1 MAEFLVQGASLTAI
15 ADAIR
20 AKNGGTDKL
29 TLAQMPETIANIQT
43 GTDTSDA
50 TAEAGDLRKG
60 KIAYAKGQKL
70 IGTLEES
77 GGGGSG
83 GGGSG
88 GGSGGGINEA
98 GIPAPSAYASSVAK
112 AKMLYTGAYAGYV
125 IFSGGDVLD
134 VVFLMSNFAV
144 TAYNSATTEIT
155 MRGAYCCR
163 STLKTGVWTTL
174 DYRTEAGGGRYALN
188 IQFSTRTLLFGET
201 QVYPGVIAQ
210 GTSIYG
216 VEWGAGTG
224 NKLKRIGDAANFAD
238 PVAYMAGQSN
248 YGSPFDNLMPWSG
261 MQVFERAGG
270 KMVAIPRFWY
280 RIENGVDSNGY
291 GIRIQIADAPK
302 EGFHVSPAHM
312 YRGDGF
318 GEREVVYIG
327 RYHCRASDYKSY
339 GGERPKVNI
348 TRSTARLN
356 IAEIA
361 PNVWQSDYA
370 MMFTIWLL
378 YIVEFA
384 NWDSQAVIGY
394 GCGDSNGIETMG
406 YTDAMPYHTGTMA
419 ASRTTYG
426 ATTQYRNIEGYW
438 DNCYDW
444 VDGCRYTSNGLLINL
459 KPSTFS
465 DNSGG
470 VSVGIPAPSGYPKS
484 YVCKDGAGAFPVF
497 LSSQN
502 APQGAPSLPDTWD
515 WNSGTPCLCRGGD
528 FFWYSGCGMFCM
540 THGSESNVSTS
551 KGCRLQEL
559 P

>member
-1 MAEFLVQGASLTAI
+1 MADYLVQGASLTAI

-20 AKNGGTDKL
+20 AKNGSADKM
-29 TLAQMPETIANIQT
+29 TLAQMPEKIAAIQT

-50 TAEAGDLRKG
+50 TAEAGDVRKG
-60 KIAYAKGQKL
+60 KTAYAKGQKL
-70 IGTLEES
+70 TGTLEES
-77 GGGGSG
+77 AGV
-83 GGGSG
+83 
-88 GGSGGGINEA
+88 NEA
-98 GIPAPSAYASSVAK
+98 DIPAPSAYASYVAK
-112 AKMLYTGAYAGYV
+112 AKTLYTGAYAGYV
-125 IFSGGDVLD
+125 IFSGDGVLD

-163 STLKTGVWTTL
+163 FTLKTGVWTTL

-188 IQFSTRTLLFGET
+188 IQFSTRTLIFGGT
-201 QVYPGVIAQ
+201 QVYPVVIAQ
-210 GTSIYG
+210 GTGIYG
-216 VEWGAGTG
+216 VEWSAGTG
-224 NKLKRIGDAANFAD
+224 NKLKRIGDAVNFAD

-248 YGSPFDNLMPWSG
+248 YGSPFDELLPWSG
-261 MQVFERAGG
+261 MQVSERAGG

-312 YRGDGF
+312 DRGDGF

-339 GGERPKVNI
+339 GGEKPKVNI
-348 TRSTARLN
+348 KRDVARFN

-394 GCGDSNGIETMG
+394 GCGDNRAFENMG

-419 ASRTTYG
+419 ASRTNYG

-438 DNCYDW
+438 DNCFDW
-444 VDGCRYTSNGLLINL
+444 VDGCRYTSNGLLISL

-465 DNSGG
+465 DTSGG
-470 VSVGIPAPSGYPKS
+470 VSVGVPVSGLPKS

-502 APQGAPSLPDTWD
+502 APNGAPNLPDYWGFS
-515 WNSGTPCLCRGGD
+515 SGFPCLYRGGGYGRD
-528 FFWYSGCGMFCM
+528 QDYGVFFLYYSGA
-540 THGSESNVSTS
+540 SSAYANV
-551 KGCRLQEL
+551 GCRLQEL

>member
-1 MAEFLVQGASLTAI
+1 MAEYLVQDTSLTAI

-50 TAEAGDLRKG
+50 TAEAGDIRKG
-60 KIAYAKGQKL
+60 KTAYAKGQKL

-83 GGGSG
+83 GG
-88 GGSGGGINEA
+88 SGGGINEA
-98 GIPAPSAYASSVAK
+98 DIPAPSAYASYVAK
-112 AKMLYTGAYAGYV
+112 AKTLYTGAYAGYV
-125 IFSGGDVLD
+125 IFSGDGVLD

-163 STLKTGVWTTL
+163 FTLKTGVWTTL

-188 IQFSTRTLLFGET
+188 IQFSTRTLLFGGT
-201 QVYPGVIAQ
+201 QVYPVVIAQ
-210 GTSIYG
+210 GTGIYG
-216 VEWGAGTG
+216 VEWSAGTG

-248 YGSPFDNLMPWSG
+248 YGSPFDNLLPWSG
-261 MQVFERAGG
+261 MQVSERAGG
-270 KMVAIPRFWY
+270 MMVAIPKFWY

-312 YRGDGF
+312 DRGDGF

-339 GGERPKVNI
+339 GGEKPKVSI
-348 TRSTARLN
+348 TRSVARLN
-356 IAEIA
+356 ITEIA

-370 MMFTIWLL
+370 IMFTIWLL

-384 NWDSQAVIGY
+384 NWNSQAVIGY
-394 GCGDSNGIETMG
+394 GTGNNRAVEDMG

-419 ASRTTYG
+419 ASRKNYG
-426 ATTQYRNIEGYW
+426 VATQYRNIEGYW

-444 VDGCRYTSNGLLINL
+444 VDGCRCNSNGLFINL

-465 DNSGG
+465 DTSGG
-470 VSVGIPAPSGYPKS
+470 VSVGVPVNGYPKS
-484 YVCKDGAGAFPVF
+484 YVCKEGAGAFPLF
-497 LSSQN
+497 LSSVN
-502 APQGAPSLPDTWD
+502 APEGASSLPDYWGYYY
-515 WNSGTPCLCRGGD
+515 SYPSLFRGGS
-528 FFWYSGCGMFCM
+528 FNQSGDPGMFCLNADSASYA
-540 THGSESNVSTS
+540 GASI
-551 KGCRLQEL
+551 GCRLQEL

>member
-1 MAEFLVQGASLTAI
+1 MADYLVQGASLTAI

-20 AKNGGTDKL
+20 AKDGSADKL
-29 TLAQMPETIANIQT
+29 TLAQMPEKIAAIQT
-43 GTDTSDA
+43 GTDTGDA
-50 TAEAGDLRKG
+50 TAEAGDVRKG
-60 KIAYAKGQKL
+60 KTAYAKGQKL
-70 IGTLEES
+70 TGTLEES
-77 GGGGSG
+77 GGC
-83 GGGSG
+83 
-88 GGSGGGINEA
+88 NEA
-98 GIPAPSAYASSVAK
+98 DIPAPSAYASYVAK
-112 AKMLYTGAYAGYV
+112 AKTLYTGAYAGMV
-125 IFSGGDVLD
+125 IFSGDGVLD
-134 VVFLMSNFAV
+134 VVFLMSDFAV

-163 STLKTGVWTTL
+163 FTLKTGVWTTL

-188 IQFSTRTLLFGET
+188 IQFSTRALFFGET
-201 QVYPGVIAQ
+201 QVYPVVIAQ
-210 GTSIYG
+210 GTGIYG
-216 VEWGAGTG
+216 VEWSAGTG
-224 NKLKRIGDAANFAD
+224 NKLKRIGDAAGFQD
-238 PVAYMAGQSN
+238 PTPYLAGSSG
-248 YGSPFDNLMPWSG
+248 YGSPFDNLLPWSG
-261 MQVFERAGG
+261 MQVSERAGG

-291 GIRIQIADAPK
+291 GIRIQVADAPK

-312 YRGDGF
+312 DRGDGF

-339 GGERPKVNI
+339 GGEKPKVNI
-348 TRSTARLN
+348 TRAVARLN
-356 IAEIA
+356 ITEIA

-394 GCGDSNGIETMG
+394 GTGDNSAVENMG

-419 ASRTTYG
+419 ASRTNYG

-465 DNSGG
+465 DTSGG
-470 VSVGIPAPSGYPKS
+470 VSVGVPASSGYPKS
-484 YVCKDGAGAFPVF
+484 YVCKEGAGAFPVF
-497 LSSQN
+497 LSSRD
-502 APQGAPSLPDTWD
+502 APEGAPGLPDYWYYS
-515 WNSGTPCLCRGGD
+515 SGVPCLYRGGFYGRLQD
-528 FFWYSGCGMFCM
+528 YGVFCLYYS
-540 THGSESNVSTS
+540 SASYANAYV
-551 KGCRLQEL
+551 GCRLQEL

>member
-1 MAEFLVQGASLTAI
+1 MAEYLVQNESLTAI

-29 TLAQMPETIANIQT
+29 TLAQMPGKIAGIQT

-50 TAEAGDLRKG
+50 TAEASDVRKG
-60 KIAYAKGQKL
+60 KTAYAKGQKL
-70 IGTLEES
+70 VGTLEES
-77 GGGGSG
+77 GGG
-83 GGGSG
+83 
-88 GGSGGGINEA
+88 NEA
-98 GIPAPSAYASSVAK
+98 DIPAPSAYASYVAK
-112 AKMLYTGAYAGYV
+112 AKTLYTGTYAGMV
-125 IFSGGDVLD
+125 IFSGDGVLD
-134 VVFLMSNFAV
+134 VVFLMSDFAV
-144 TAYNSATTEIT
+144 TAYNSATTEVT

-163 STLKTGVWTTL
+163 FTLKTGVWTTL

-188 IQFSTRTLLFGET
+188 IQFSTRTLLFGGT
-201 QVYPGVIAQ
+201 QVYPVVIAQ
-210 GTSIYG
+210 GTGIYG
-216 VEWGAGTG
+216 VEWSAGTG
-224 NKLKRIGDAANFAD
+224 NKLKRIGDATNFAD

-248 YGSPFDNLMPWSG
+248 YGSPFDELLPWSG
-261 MQVFERAGG
+261 MQVSERAGG
-270 KMVAIPRFWY
+270 MMVAIPKFWY

-312 YRGDGF
+312 DRGDGF

-339 GGERPKVNI
+339 GGEKPKVNI
-348 TRSTARLN
+348 TRSVARLN
-356 IAEIA
+356 IDEIA

-370 MMFTIWLL
+370 IMFTIWLL

-394 GCGDSNGIETMG
+394 GCGSTSAVENMG

-419 ASRTTYG
+419 ASRTNYG

-444 VDGCRYTSNGLLINL
+444 VDGCRYTSNGLLISL
-459 KPSTFS
+459 TPSAFS
-465 DNSGG
+465 DKSGG
-470 VSVGIPAPSGYPKS
+470 VSVGVPTSGYPKS
-484 YVCKDGAGAFPVF
+484 YVCKEGAGAFPLF
-497 LSSQN
+497 LSSKN
-502 APQGAPSLPDTWD
+502 APEGAPNLPDD
-515 WNSGTPCLCRGGD
+515 WYYSSSYPCLYRGGGYYRD
-528 FFWYSGCGMFCM
+528 QNCGMFCL
-540 THGSESNVSTS
+540 GAYSASGANASI
-551 KGCRLQEL
+551 GCRLQEL

>member
-1 MAEFLVQGASLTAI
+1 MAEYLVQDTSLTAV

-20 AKNGGTDKL
+20 AKDGSADKL
-29 TLAQMPETIANIQT
+29 TLAQMPEKIAAIQT

-50 TAEAGDLRKG
+50 TAEAGDIRKG
-60 KIAYAKGQKL
+60 KTAYVKGVK
-70 IGTLEES
+70 IVGTLEE
-77 GGGGSG
+77 SG

-98 GIPAPSAYASSVAK
+98 DIPAPSAYASYVAK
-112 AKMLYTGAYAGYV
+112 AKTLYTGAYAGYV
-125 IFSGGDVLD
+125 IFSGDGVLD

-163 STLKTGVWTTL
+163 FTLKTGVWTTL

-188 IQFSTRTLLFGET
+188 IQFSTRTLLFGGT
-201 QVYPGVIAQ
+201 QVYPVVIAQ
-210 GTSIYG
+210 GTGIYG
-216 VEWGAGTG
+216 VEWRAGTG
-224 NKLKRIGDAANFAD
+224 NKLNRIGDAANFAD
-238 PVAYMAGQSN
+238 PVAYVAGQSN
-248 YGSPFDNLMPWSG
+248 YGSPFDNLLPWSG
-261 MQVFERAGG
+261 MQVSERAGG
-270 KMVAIPRFWY
+270 MMVAIPKFWY

-312 YRGDGF
+312 DRGDGF

-339 GGERPKVNI
+339 GGEKPKVDI
-348 TRSTARLN
+348 TRSVARFN

-361 PNVWQSDYA
+361 PSVWQSDYA

-394 GCGDSNGIETMG
+394 GCGNNSAVENMG

-419 ASRTTYG
+419 ASRTNYG

-438 DNCYDW
+438 DNCCDW

-459 KPSTFS
+459 KPITFS
-465 DNSGG
+465 DASGG
-470 VSVGIPAPSGYPKS
+470 VSVGIPAPSGLPKS
-484 YVCKDGAGAFPVF
+484 YACKEGAGAFPLF

-502 APQGAPSLPDTWD
+502 APEGAPDLPDYWAYKSS
-515 WNSGTPCLCRGGD
+515 NSCLFRGASYGRNQTD
-528 FFWYSGCGMFCM
+528 GMLAL
-540 THGSESNVSTS
+540 GSDSVSTVYAFL
-551 KGCRLQEL
+551 GCRLQEL

>member
-1 MAEFLVQGASLTAI
+1 MAEYLVQNESLTAI

-20 AKNGGTDKL
+20 AKDGSADKL
-29 TLAQMPETIANIQT
+29 TLAQMPEKIAAIQT

-50 TAEAGDLRKG
+50 TAEAGDVRKG
-60 KIAYAKGQKL
+60 KTAYAKGQKL
-70 IGTLEES
+70 TGTLEES
-77 GGGGSG
+77 GGV
-83 GGGSG
+83 
-88 GGSGGGINEA
+88 NEA
-98 GIPAPSAYASSVAK
+98 DIPAPSAYASYVEK
-112 AKMLYTGAYAGYV
+112 AKTLYTGAYAGYV
-125 IFSGGDVLD
+125 IFSGDGALD
-134 VVFLMSNFAV
+134 VVFLMSDFAV

-163 STLKTGVWTTL
+163 FTLKTGVWTTL
-174 DYRTEAGGGRYALN
+174 DYRTEASGGRYALN

-201 QVYPGVIAQ
+201 QVYPVVIAQ
-210 GTSIYG
+210 GTGIYG

-248 YGSPFDNLMPWSG
+248 YGSPFDNLLPWSG
-261 MQVFERAGG
+261 MQVSERAGG
-270 KMVAIPRFWY
+270 MMVAIPKFWY

-312 YRGDGF
+312 DRGDGF

-339 GGERPKVNI
+339 GGEKPKVNI
-348 TRSTARLN
+348 TRSVARLN
-356 IAEIA
+356 ITEIA

-370 MMFTIWLL
+370 IMFTIWLL
-378 YIVEFA
+378 YIVEYA
-384 NWDSQAVIGY
+384 NWNSQAVIGY
-394 GCGDSNGIETMG
+394 GTGNNRAVENMG

-419 ASRTTYG
+419 ASRTNYG

-444 VDGCRYTSNGLLINL
+444 VDGCRYTSKGLLINL
-459 KPSTFS
+459 NPSTFS
-465 DNSGG
+465 DTSGG
-470 VSVGIPAPSGYPKS
+470 VSVGIPGHTSGYPKS
-484 YVCKDGAGAFPVF
+484 YACKDGAGAFPVF
-497 LSSQN
+497 LPSKN
-502 APQGAPSLPDTWD
+502 APEGAPSLPDYWFYD
-515 WNSGTPCLCRGGD
+515 SGYLCLYHGGS
-528 FFWYSGCGMFCM
+528 YSSLDQECGMLCLRAAS
-540 THGSESNVSTS
+540 TSAAWTNVS
-551 KGCRLQEL
+551 CRLQEL

>member
-1 MAEFLVQGASLTAI
+1 MAEFLVQDKSLTAI

-20 AKNGGTDKL
+20 AKDGSVDKL
-29 TLAQMPETIANIQT
+29 TLAQMPEKIAAIQT

-50 TAEAGDLRKG
+50 TAEAGDIRKG
-60 KIAYAKGQKL
+60 KTAYAKGEK
-70 IGTLEES
+70 IVGTLEES
-77 GGGGSG
+77 AGG
-83 GGGSG
+83 
-88 GGSGGGINEA
+88 NEA
-98 GIPAPSAYASSVAK
+98 GIPAPSAYASYVAK
-112 AKMLYTGAYAGYV
+112 AKTLYTGAYAGMV
-125 IFSGGDVLD
+125 IFSGDGVLD
-134 VVFLMSNFAV
+134 VVFLMDDFAV
-144 TAYNSATTEIT
+144 TAYNGATTEVT

-163 STLKTGVWTTL
+163 FTHKSGEWTTL
-174 DYRTEAGGGRYALN
+174 DHRTEAGGGRYALN
-188 IQFSTRTLLFGET
+188 IQFSTRALFFGET
-201 QVYPGVIAQ
+201 QVYPVVIAQ
-210 GTSIYG
+210 GTGIYG
-216 VEWGAGTG
+216 VEWSAGTG
-224 NKLKRIGDAANFAD
+224 NKLKRIGDAAGFQD
-238 PVAYMAGQSN
+238 PTPYLAGSSS
-248 YGSPFDNLMPWSG
+248 YGSPFDKLLPWSG
-261 MQVFERAGG
+261 MQVSERAGG

-312 YRGDGF
+312 DRGDGF

-339 GGERPKVNI
+339 GGEKPKVNI
-348 TRSTARLN
+348 TRAVARLN
-356 IAEIA
+356 ITEIA

-394 GCGDSNGIETMG
+394 GCGNNSAVENMG

-419 ASRTTYG
+419 ASRTNYG
-426 ATTQYRNIEGYW
+426 AATQYRNIEGYW
-438 DNCYDW
+438 DNCLDW

-470 VSVGIPAPSGYPKS
+470 VSVGVPAASGYPKS

-497 LSSQN
+497 LSSRN
-502 APQGAPSLPDTWD
+502 APEGAPDLPDS
-515 WNSGTPCLCRGGD
+515 WNYSSGYPCLCRGGGYD
-528 FFWYSGCGMFCM
+528 RNQNFGVFYLGCDGA
-540 THGSESNVSTS
+540 SSASAYI
-551 KGCRLQEL
+551 GCRLQEL

>member
-1 MAEFLVQGASLTAI
+1 MAEYLVQGASLTAV

-20 AKNGGTDKL
+20 AKNGGTDAM
-29 TLAQMPETIANIQT
+29 TLAQMPEKIAAIQT

-50 TAEAGDLRKG
+50 TAEAGDVRKG
-60 KIAYAKGQKL
+60 KTAYAKGQKL
-70 IGTLEES
+70 VGTLEES
-77 GGGGSG
+77 GG
-83 GGGSG
+83 G

-98 GIPAPSAYASSVAK
+98 DIPAPSAYTSYVAK
-112 AKMLYTGAYAGYV
+112 AKTLYTGAYAGYV
-125 IFSGGDVLD
+125 IFSGDGVLD

-163 STLKTGVWTTL
+163 FTLKTGVWTTL

-188 IQFSTRTLLFGET
+188 IQFSTRTLIFGGT
-201 QVYPGVIAQ
+201 QVYPVVIAQ
-210 GTSIYG
+210 GTGIYG
-216 VEWGAGTG
+216 VEWSAGTG
-224 NKLKRIGDAANFAD
+224 NKLKRIGDAAGFQD
-238 PVAYMAGQSN
+238 PTPYLAGSSG
-248 YGSPFDNLMPWSG
+248 YGSPFDNLLPWSG
-261 MQVFERAGG
+261 MQVSERAGG
-270 KMVAIPRFWY
+270 MMVAIPRFWY

-312 YRGDGF
+312 DRGDGF

-339 GGERPKVNI
+339 GGEKPKVSI
-348 TRSTARLN
+348 TRSVARFN

-361 PNVWQSDYA
+361 PSVWQSDYA
-370 MMFTIWLL
+370 IMFTIWLL

-394 GCGDSNGIETMG
+394 GCGNNSAVENMG
-406 YTDAMPYHTGTMA
+406 YTDVMPYHTGTMA
-419 ASRTTYG
+419 ASRTNYG

-438 DNCYDW
+438 DNCCDW
-444 VDGCRYTSNGLLINL
+444 VDGCRYTSDGLLINL

-465 DNSGG
+465 DASGG
-470 VSVGIPAPSGYPKS
+470 VSVGIPAPSRLPKS
-484 YVCKDGAGAFPVF
+484 YVCKEGAGAFPLF
-497 LSSQN
+497 LSSWN
-502 APQGAPSLPDTWD
+502 APEGAPDLPDYWSYKSS
-515 WNSGTPCLCRGGD
+515 NSCLFRGASYGRNQTD
-528 FFWYSGCGMFCM
+528 GMLAL
-540 THGSESNVSTS
+540 GSDSASTTYAFL
-551 KGCRLQEL
+551 GCRLQEL

>member
-1 MAEFLVQGASLTAI
+1 MNYDKNSFLAGISVGRTLKGWAGGN
-15 ADAIR
+15 
-20 AKNGGTDKL
+20 NGFG
-29 TLAQMPETIANIQT
+29 N
-43 GTDTSDA
+43 G
-50 TAEAGDLRKG
+50 
-60 KIAYAKGQKL
+60 
-70 IGTLEES
+70 
-77 GGGGSG
+77 
-83 GGGSG
+83 
-88 GGSGGGINEA
+88 GGGINEA
-98 GIPAPSAYASSVAK
+98 DIPAPSAYASYVEK
-112 AKMLYTGAYAGYV
+112 AKTLYTGAYAGYV
-125 IFSGGDVLD
+125 IFSGDGVLD
-134 VVFLMSNFAV
+134 VVFLMDDFSV
-144 TAYNSATTEIT
+144 TAYNSATTEMT

-163 STLKTGVWTTL
+163 FTHKSGVWTTL
-174 DYRTEAGGGRYALN
+174 DYRTEAGGGRYALD
-188 IQFSTRTLLFGET
+188 IQFSTRVLFFGET

-216 VEWGAGTG
+216 VEWGAGMG
-224 NKLKRIGDAANFAD
+224 NKLERIGDAAGFQD
-238 PVAYMAGQSN
+238 PTPYLAGSSS
-248 YGSPFDNLMPWSG
+248 YGSPFDNLLPWSG

-280 RIENGVDSNGY
+280 RIENGVGSNGY

-339 GGERPKVNI
+339 GGEKPKVRI
-348 TRSTARLN
+348 TRSTARLS

-394 GCGDSNGIETMG
+394 GCGNSDAVENMG
-406 YTDAMPYHTGTMA
+406 YTDVMPYHTGSMA
-419 ASRTTYG
+419 ASRTNYG

-444 VDGCRYTSNGLLINL
+444 VDGCRYASNGLLINL

-470 VSVGIPAPSGYPKS
+470 VSVGIPASSGWPKS

-502 APQGAPSLPDTWD
+502 APQGAPHLPDF
-515 WNSGTPCLCRGGD
+515 WNYYSSSPCLCRGGNFIWNQD
-528 FFWYSGCGMFCM
+528 RGMFYI
-540 THGSESNVSTS
+540 GNDRASGASASI
-551 KGCRLQEL
+551 GCRLQEL

>member
-1 MAEFLVQGASLTAI
+1 MAEYLVQSESLTEI

-20 AKNGGTDKL
+20 AKDGSADKL
-29 TLAQMPETIANIQT
+29 TLAQMPEKIAAIQT

-60 KIAYAKGQKL
+60 KTAYAKGTK
-70 IGTLEES
+70 IVGTLEES
-77 GGGGSG
+77 AGG
-83 GGGSG
+83 
-88 GGSGGGINEA
+88 NEA
-98 GIPAPSAYASSVAK
+98 DIPAPSAYASYVAK
-112 AKMLYTGAYAGYV
+112 AKTLYTGAYAGMV
-125 IFSGGDVLD
+125 IFSGDGVLD
-134 VVFLMSNFAV
+134 VVFLMSDFAV

-163 STLKTGVWTTL
+163 FTLKTGVWTTF

-188 IQFSTRTLLFGET
+188 IQFSTRTLFFGET
-201 QVYPGVIAQ
+201 QVYPVVIAQ
-210 GTSIYG
+210 GTGIYG
-216 VEWGAGTG
+216 VEWSAGTG
-224 NKLKRIGDAANFAD
+224 NKLKRIGDAAGFQD
-238 PVAYMAGQSN
+238 PTPYLAGSSG
-248 YGSPFDNLMPWSG
+248 YGSPFDNLLPWSG
-261 MQVFERAGG
+261 MQVSERAGG

-312 YRGDGF
+312 DRGDGF

-339 GGERPKVNI
+339 GGEKPKVNI
-348 TRSTARLN
+348 TRAVARLN
-356 IAEIA
+356 ITEIA

-394 GCGDSNGIETMG
+394 GCGNNSAVENMG

-419 ASRTTYG
+419 ASRTNYG

-438 DNCYDW
+438 DNCLDW

-470 VSVGIPAPSGYPKS
+470 VSVGIPAASGYPKS

-497 LSSQN
+497 LSSRN
-502 APQGAPSLPDTWD
+502 APEGAPDLPDG
-515 WNSGTPCLCRGGD
+515 WNYSSGNPCLCRGGGYGRYRD
-528 FFWYSGCGMFCM
+528 CGVFFLGYSSASGAGA
-540 THGSESNVSTS
+540 SI
-551 KGCRLQEL
+551 GCRLQEL

>member
-1 MAEFLVQGASLTAI
+1 MAEYLVQNESLTAI

-20 AKNGGTDKL
+20 AKNGSADKM
-29 TLAQMPETIANIQT
+29 TLAQMPEKIAAIQT

-50 TAEAGDLRKG
+50 TAEAGDVRKG
-60 KIAYAKGQKL
+60 KTAYAKGQKL
-70 IGTLEES
+70 VGTLEES
-77 GGGGSG
+77 AGS
-83 GGGSG
+83 
-88 GGSGGGINEA
+88 NEA
-98 GIPAPSAYASSVAK
+98 DIPAPSAYASYVAK
-112 AKMLYTGAYAGYV
+112 AKTLYTGAYAGMV
-125 IFSGGDVLD
+125 IFSGDGVLD
-134 VVFLMSNFAV
+134 VAFLMSDFAV

-163 STLKTGVWTTL
+163 FTLKTGVWTTL

-188 IQFSTRTLLFGET
+188 IQFSTRALFFGET
-201 QVYPGVIAQ
+201 QVYPVVIAQ
-210 GTSIYG
+210 GTGIYG
-216 VEWGAGTG
+216 VEWSAGTG
-224 NKLKRIGDAANFAD
+224 NKLKRIGDAAGFQD
-238 PVAYMAGQSN
+238 PTPYLAGSSG
-248 YGSPFDNLMPWSG
+248 YGSPFDNLLPWSG
-261 MQVFERAGG
+261 MQVSERAGG

-312 YRGDGF
+312 DRGDGF

-339 GGERPKVNI
+339 GGEKPKVSI
-348 TRSTARLN
+348 TRSVARLN

-384 NWDSQAVIGY
+384 NWDSQAVIGH
-394 GCGDSNGIETMG
+394 GCGNSSAVENMG

-419 ASRTTYG
+419 ASRANYG

-438 DNCYDW
+438 DNCSDW

-465 DNSGG
+465 DTSGG
-470 VSVGIPAPSGYPKS
+470 VSVGVPVSGLPKS
-484 YVCKDGAGAFPVF
+484 YVCEEGPGAFPVF
-497 LSSQN
+497 LSSRN
-502 APQGAPSLPDTWD
+502 APEGSPDLPDYWAYGSD
-515 WNSGTPCLCRGGD
+515 QPCLYRGGD
-528 FFWYSGCGMFCM
+528 YVRSQNYGVFYLYY
-540 THGSESNVSTS
+540 NRAS
-551 KGCRLQEL
+551 KANASIGCRLQEL

>member
-1 MAEFLVQGASLTAI
+1 MALTDKLTAV

-20 AKNGGTDKL
+20 AKNGDTDKL
-29 TLAQMPETIANIQT
+29 TLAQMPEKIAAIQT
-43 GTDTSDA
+43 GTDTGDA
-50 TAEAGDLRKG
+50 TAEAGDVRKG
-60 KIAYAKGQKL
+60 KTAYAKGQKL
-70 IGTLEES
+70 VGTLEES
-77 GGGGSG
+77 AGGS
-83 GGGSG
+83 
-88 GGSGGGINEA
+88 EA
-98 GIPAPSAYASSVAK
+98 DIPAPSAYASYVAK
-112 AKMLYTGAYAGYV
+112 AKALYTGAYAGMV
-125 IFSGGDVLD
+125 IFSGDGVLD
-134 VVFLMSNFAV
+134 VVFLMSDFAV

-163 STLKTGVWTTL
+163 FTLKTGVWTTL

-188 IQFSTRTLLFGET
+188 IQFSTRTLLFGGT
-201 QVYPGVIAQ
+201 KVYPVVIAQ
-210 GTSIYG
+210 DTGIYG
-216 VEWGAGTG
+216 VEWSAGTG

-248 YGSPFDNLMPWSG
+248 YGSPFDELLPWSG
-261 MQVFERAGG
+261 MQVSERAGG
-270 KMVAIPRFWY
+270 MMVAIPKFWY

-312 YRGDGF
+312 DRGDGF

-339 GGERPKVNI
+339 GGEKPKVNI
-348 TRSTARLN
+348 TRSVARLN
-356 IAEIA
+356 INEIA

-370 MMFTIWLL
+370 IMFTIWLL

-394 GCGDSNGIETMG
+394 GCGSTSAVVNMG

-419 ASRTTYG
+419 ASRTNYG

-444 VDGCRYTSNGLLINL
+444 VDGCRYTSNGLLISL
-459 KPSTFS
+459 TPSAFS

-470 VSVGIPAPSGYPKS
+470 VSVGVPTSGYPKS
-484 YVCKDGAGAFPVF
+484 YVCKEGAGAFPLF
-497 LSSQN
+497 LPSNN
-502 APQGAPSLPDTWD
+502 APEGAPNLPDEWVYRSD
-515 WNSGTPCLCRGGD
+515 YSCLRRGGGCD
-528 FFWYSGCGMFCM
+528 RWYQNYGMFYL
-540 THGSESNVSTS
+540 GYSFTS
-551 KGCRLQEL
+551 DASAYVGCRLQEL

>member
-1 MAEFLVQGASLTAI
+1 MALTDKLTAV

-20 AKNGGTDKL
+20 AKNGDTDKL
-29 TLAQMPETIANIQT
+29 TLAQMPEKIAAIQT
-43 GTDTSDA
+43 GTDTGDA
-50 TAEAGDLRKG
+50 TAEAGDVRKG
-60 KIAYAKGQKL
+60 KTAYAKGQKL
-70 IGTLEES
+70 VGTLEES
-77 GGGGSG
+77 AGGS
-83 GGGSG
+83 
-88 GGSGGGINEA
+88 EA
-98 GIPAPSAYASSVAK
+98 DIPAPSAYASYVAK
-112 AKMLYTGAYAGYV
+112 AKALYTGAYAGMV
-125 IFSGGDVLD
+125 IFSGDGVLD
-134 VVFLMSNFAV
+134 VVFLMSDFAV

-163 STLKTGVWTTL
+163 FTLKTGVWTTL

-188 IQFSTRTLLFGET
+188 IQFSTRTLLFGGT
-201 QVYPGVIAQ
+201 KVYPVVIAQ
-210 GTSIYG
+210 DTGIYG
-216 VEWGAGTG
+216 VEWSAGTG

-248 YGSPFDNLMPWSG
+248 YGSPFDELLPWSG
-261 MQVFERAGG
+261 MQVSERAGG
-270 KMVAIPRFWY
+270 MMVAIPKFWY

-312 YRGDGF
+312 DRGDGF

-339 GGERPKVNI
+339 GGEKPKVNI
-348 TRSTARLN
+348 TRSVARLN
-356 IAEIA
+356 INEIA

-370 MMFTIWLL
+370 IMFTIWLL

-394 GCGDSNGIETMG
+394 GCGSTSAVENMG

-419 ASRTTYG
+419 ASRTNYG

-438 DNCYDW
+438 DNCLDW

-465 DNSGG
+465 DTSGG
-470 VSVGIPAPSGYPKS
+470 VSVGVPASSGYPKS
-484 YVCKDGAGAFPVF
+484 YVCKEGAGAFPLF
-497 LSSQN
+497 LPSNN
-502 APQGAPSLPDTWD
+502 APEGAPNLPDEWVYRSD
-515 WNSGTPCLCRGGD
+515 YSCLRRGGGCD
-528 FFWYSGCGMFCM
+528 RWYQNYGMFYL
-540 THGSESNVSTS
+540 GYSFTS
-551 KGCRLQEL
+551 DASAYVGCRLQEL

>member
-1 MAEFLVQGASLTAI
+1 MAEYLVQDKSLTAV

-20 AKNGGTDKL
+20 AKDGSADKL
-29 TLAQMPETIANIQT
+29 TLAQMPEKIAAIQT
-43 GTDTSDA
+43 GTDTGDA
-50 TAEAGDLRKG
+50 TAEAGDVRKG
-60 KIAYAKGQKL
+60 KTAYAKGQKL
-70 IGTLEES
+70 TGTLEES
-77 GGGGSG
+77 GGV
-83 GGGSG
+83 
-88 GGSGGGINEA
+88 NEA
-98 GIPAPSAYASSVAK
+98 DIPAPSAYASYVEK
-112 AKMLYTGAYAGYV
+112 AKTLYTGTYAGMV
-125 IFSGGDVLD
+125 IFSGDGVLD
-134 VVFLMSNFAV
+134 VVFLMSDFAV

-163 STLKTGVWTTL
+163 FTLKTGVWTTL
-174 DYRTEAGGGRYALN
+174 DYRTEASGGRYALN
-188 IQFSTRTLLFGET
+188 IQFSTRTLLFGGT
-201 QVYPGVIAQ
+201 QVYPVVIAQ
-210 GTSIYG
+210 GTGIYG
-216 VEWGAGTG
+216 VEWSAGTG
-224 NKLKRIGDAANFAD
+224 NKLKRIGDAVNFAD

-248 YGSPFDNLMPWSG
+248 YGSPFDELLPWSG
-261 MQVFERAGG
+261 MQVSERAGG

-312 YRGDGF
+312 DRGDGF

-339 GGERPKVNI
+339 GGEKPKVKI
-348 TRSTARLN
+348 TRSVARLN
-356 IAEIA
+356 ITEIA

-394 GCGDSNGIETMG
+394 GCGDNRAVENMG

-419 ASRTTYG
+419 ASRTNYG

-438 DNCYDW
+438 DNCLDW

-465 DNSGG
+465 DTSGG
-470 VSVGIPAPSGYPKS
+470 VSVGIPASSGAPKS
-484 YVCKDGAGAFPVF
+484 YVCKEGAGAFPLF
-497 LSSQN
+497 LSSNN
-502 APQGAPSLPDTWD
+502 APGGAPDLPDY
-515 WNSGTPCLCRGGD
+515 WNYSSGYPCLCRGG
-528 FFWYSGCGMFCM
+528 YYGRGQYCGVFYLRY
-540 THGSESNVSTS
+540 GSASDADAYI
-551 KGCRLQEL
+551 GCRLQEL

>member
-1 MAEFLVQGASLTAI
+1 MALTDKLTAI

-20 AKNGGTDKL
+20 AKNGGADKL
-29 TLAQMPETIANIQT
+29 TLAQMPEKITNIQT
-43 GTDTSDA
+43 GTDTGDA
-50 TAEAGDLRKG
+50 TAAAGDVRKG
-60 KIAYAKGQKL
+60 KTAYAKGQKL
-70 IGTLEES
+70 VGTLEES
-77 GGGGSG
+77 GGV
-83 GGGSG
+83 
-88 GGSGGGINEA
+88 NEA
-98 GIPAPSAYASSVAK
+98 DIPAPSAYASYVAK
-112 AKMLYTGAYAGYV
+112 AKTLYTGAYAGMV
-125 IFSGGDVLD
+125 IFSGDGVLD
-134 VVFLMSNFAV
+134 VVFLMSDFAV

-163 STLKTGVWTTL
+163 FTLKTGVWTTL

-188 IQFSTRTLLFGET
+188 IQFSTRTLLFGGT
-201 QVYPGVIAQ
+201 QVYPVVIAQ
-210 GTSIYG
+210 GTGIYG
-216 VEWGAGTG
+216 VEWSAGTG

-248 YGSPFDNLMPWSG
+248 YGSPFDELLPWSG
-261 MQVFERAGG
+261 MQVSERAGG
-270 KMVAIPRFWY
+270 MMVAIPKFWY

-312 YRGDGF
+312 DRGDGF

-339 GGERPKVNI
+339 GGEKPKVNI
-348 TRSTARLN
+348 TRSVARLN
-356 IAEIA
+356 INEIA

-370 MMFTIWLL
+370 IMFTIWLL

-394 GCGDSNGIETMG
+394 GCGSTSAVENMG

-419 ASRTTYG
+419 ASRTNYG

-444 VDGCRYTSNGLLINL
+444 VDGCRYTSNGLLISL
-459 KPSTFS
+459 TPSAFS

-470 VSVGIPAPSGYPKS
+470 VSVGVPTSGYPKS
-484 YVCKDGAGAFPVF
+484 YVCKEGAGAFPLF
-497 LSSQN
+497 LPSNN
-502 APQGAPSLPDTWD
+502 APEGAPNLPDEWGYRSD
-515 WNSGTPCLCRGGD
+515 YSCLRRGGGCD
-528 FFWYSGCGMFCM
+528 RWYQNYGMFYL
-540 THGSESNVSTS
+540 GYSFTS
-551 KGCRLQEL
+551 DASAYVGCRLQEL